1 MAELEEKNAVL
12 QLESPC
18 CNTGCMDTMES
29 GLRACVDWVQVTLKN
44 FYDLQQAVDLLRL
57 PIERF
62 EIREGGLLGY
72 RQSAVYGNIK
82 IAWDPASPSQN
93 GLGVHIVMSGQ
104 ACREYEKHFELDH
117 NWSELFALIM
127 NFPHRFTRLD
137 VAIDDFKGYFSIA
150 QLYRTAKA
158 GCMTAQRVRKA
169 RMFETFDISDGKSDG
184 MTFYVGRADWMFRFY
199 DKKAERG
206 AAGYDL
212 EDYLK
217 TWNRYEI
224 QLRGDLATEA
234 AHVLAFEQYSLGAF
248 AKGFFSAKIDFKVKN
263 KNDSNKSRWKSKSW
277 WTEFLGDCEKVYL
290 TQIAPDPTVPKI
302 KNWIGTQVD
311 ASFATLVKAFG
322 NDSLIYDYFYYKGR
336 EKLGKRHENM
346 LEEFEKY
353 PELKEQIWNEMV
365 DFIQQTRDNDYNDYW
380 EMFQEKMDEKK
391 ELPEDPEAL

>member
-1 MAELEEKNAVL
+1 MAELDGKNGVLEE
-12 QLESPC
+12 ESPC
-18 CNTGCMDTMES
+18 CNTGCMDTIES

-44 FYDLQQAVDLLRL
+44 FYNLQQAVDLLRL

-72 RQSAVYGNIK
+72 RQSAFYGNIK

-93 GLGVHIVMSGQ
+93 GLGVHIVMSGE
-104 ACREYEKHFELDH
+104 ACREYEQHFALDH

-169 RMFETFDISDGKSDG
+169 RMFEDFDISDGHTEG
-184 MTFYVGRADWMFRFY
+184 MTFYVGKSDWMFRFY
-199 DKKAERG
+199 DKKGER
-206 AAGYDL
+206 ANAGYDL

-224 QLRGDLATEA
+224 QLRGDIATEA

-290 TQIAPDPTVPKI
+290 TQIAPDPTIPKI

-322 NDSLIYDYFYYKGR
+322 NDSLIYDYIYYKGR
-336 EKLGKRHENM
+336 EKLGKRHDNI

-353 PELKEQIWNEMV
+353 PELKEQIWSEMV
-365 DFIQQTRDNDYNDYW
+365 EFIQETRDRDYNDYL
-380 EMFQEKMDEKK
+380 EMFQQKMDEKK